1 MNGKFDWHT
10 AGVAY
15 TLPQP
20 CGEDEMMAIA
30 GRQIGAG
37 LRNAD
42 NRPSRLQLG
51 KRQSEVH
58 VSLQVQSGHV
68 RVGRIVKPGPGAQE
82 AR

>member
-1 MNGKFDWHT
+1 MNREFDWHA

-20 CGEDEMMAIA
+20 SGEDEMVTIA

-42 NRPSRLQLG
+42 NGPSRLQLG
-51 KRQSEVH
+51 KRQPEVH
-58 VSLQVQSGHV
+58 VSLQVQRGHV
-68 RVGRIVKPGPGAQE
+68 RIGRVVKPGPGAQE